1 MLVLLFGSLAH
12 AASEVGGERDFG
24 IGLGLGSQVEG
35 ISIKLHDTTMA
46 YQMVIGS
53 YGGFGNFGEVWGLR
67 LDWLSE
73 IPAFVQTDVIDLAAN
88 LGVGG
93 YGGLYDSDD
102 DVSQFQAKFEGGVEG
117 VLGLEALLVPI
128 PVDVVV
134 EWTPMVL
141 LTNPPWNYNDPVDN
155 RFHPA
160 AFALHARIWF

>member
-12 AASEVGGERDFG
+12 AASDVGGERDFG
-24 IGLGLGSQVEG
+24 IGIGLGSQVEG

-46 YQMVIGS
+46 YQLVIGG
-53 YGGFGNFGEVWGLR
+53 YGGFGNFGDVWGLR

-73 IPAFVQTDVIDLAAN
+73 IPAFVQTDVLDLAAN
-88 LGVGG
+88 IGIGG
-93 YGGLYDSDD
+93 YGGYVDPE
-102 DVSQFQAKFEGGVEG
+102 FEAGVEG

-128 PVDVVV
+128 PVDVTL

-141 LTNPPWNYNDPVDN
+141 LTNPPWDHNEPFDN

-160 AFALHARIWF
+160 AFALHARVWF